1 MKTTEQLSTS
11 PHKSRHLIST
21 IFGRLSNFDESFPK
35 RITQYI
41 LYGDE
46 LDVLT
51 DFDKLCQIPDNANE
65 IYQLLRSLY
74 GYHDSW
80 DKYELKSYASTQGC
94 IDFYKLLTDVYTPE
108 QIIRFDHFFAILCEH
123 LGFIKHID
131 KQILSCFIYL
141 LYDGLLITIFNP
153 LSELDKSLPE
163 RITQYILHGDELDVL
178 DDFDKLCQIPDNA
191 NDIYDLLRRPSD
203 YYSTWDEFEP
213 KTHPSI
219 KARIDFYNFWTDVY
233 TPEQIIRF
241 ARILA
246 ILCDHLDFIKHI
258 SKQTPSWFIYLLY
271 DGLITQLPPYYEE
284 YCINGIYLRKSW
296 SVHKLHQL
304 LEIEQEGLGDKL
316 LFAIFD
322 RKYITFIAVYHYKFF
337 GYFTQLD
344 GLLSYIQER
353 IELFKQLPS
362 LGLAPLGQI
371 EQLKYIQR
379 YPKLKLQLVDFIA
392 MQTLNSFKPVNQ
404 LATKMLFNLPHEL
417 IQPQLQHFLTSGEAK
432 ERAHAAILLSRIIL
446 EPTILLQALANERDE
461 TVIATIK
468 IALLKLETS
477 NTVKQQA
484 NLIIP
489 VFEPLVD
496 TPLPITARDILQQNF
511 DEHLIECK
519 KLMENELAENRENNT
534 SWDYE
539 KNRYKLLQT
548 VTSKSLDIIFD
559 YLNGKIDH
567 STLFK
572 KLDKKI
578 DVSFLATKDR
588 LSNLPEFSLYHLF
601 RMTLLIKDRHDC
613 LYFQNVY
620 AKYDIVK
627 NFDLRQVADVL
638 LKINII
644 PDVKYKIAWVFLSSD
659 YFHNIYE
666 NEPYKLWAFF
676 AENEFLIDEALGL
689 APQQTSYF
697 INKAYP
703 IKILQMFSTIP
714 AKYVAYLFE
723 LALNESKYT
732 QEQPYFILRLIP
744 DIDNQVRYAAQ
755 DALKPLPN
763 IHIQVEQA
771 LSSPKQKV
779 RIAAANWLAEL
790 GQKSSINALNAV
802 LKKEKCKT
810 VQAAIL
816 VALEKMGEDISQHL
830 TAKKLLADAQQG
842 LKGKIPTGLDW
853 FDFNLIPTLTWH
865 NGDKVDSQIIQWW
878 ICLAFKLKDP
888 INPLLTIYN
897 RLLSTQSQQQ
907 LGEFILQSFIN
918 QDTRTPTLKEAEA
931 KANAEADKRLQQ
943 RILSYQRYPEFYSDY
958 KDITYEQV
966 FEEIKNETL
975 TTYLGSAIKAKGIL
989 ALTCGIEESVAVS
1002 LLISRFYQAMCA
1014 ERRWRVEDWRK
1025 YLQHHPLVSRLI
1037 QDLVWLQ
1044 LDKNGQLINS
1054 FRSNEKGYFTTN
1066 EYGAE
1071 VLLYE
1076 NQFITVAHSALLS
1089 SDDTAQW
1096 QAYLKEYKVN
1106 TLFDQFS
1113 TSLPDMN
1120 KFKDGIIDDRLGWLT
1135 DSFTLRDV
1143 LKKLGYERDN
1153 AEDGGYFYSYYKYF
1167 DTLNIYINIEFSG
1180 SMLPEENIPAVL
1192 YNLYFSNKKGFKD
1205 SAIALD
1211 KLPKVLLAEGYANY
1225 IAVAD
1230 ASNGFDPNWQNKV
1243 IWDT

>member
-80 DKYELKSYASTQGC
+80 DKCELKTHASTQGC
-94 IDFYKLLTDVYTPE
+94 IDFYKLLTEVYTPE
-108 QIIRFDHFFAILCEH
+108 QIIRFDRFFAILCEH

-131 KQILSCFIYL
+131 KQIPSWFIYL

-163 RITQYILHGDELDVL
+163 RITKYILHGDEHDVL

-213 KTHPSI
+213 KTHPSV
-219 KARIDFYNFWTDVY
+219 KARIDFYKFWTDVY

-241 ARILA
+241 ARVLA

-296 SVHKLHQL
+296 SVYQLHQL

-322 RKYITFIAVYHYKFF
+322 RQYITFIAVDRYQFF

-379 YPKLKLQLVDFIA
+379 YPKLQLQLVDFIA
-392 MQTLNSFKPVNQ
+392 MQALNSFKPVSQ
-404 LATKMLFNLPHEL
+404 LATEMLFNLPHEL
-417 IQPQLQHFLTSGEAK
+417 IQPQLQHFLTSGAAK

-489 VFEPLVD
+489 DFEPLVD
-496 TPLPITARDILQQNF
+496 TPLPITVRDILQQNF

-539 KNRYKLLQT
+539 KKRYKLLQT

-559 YLNGKIDH
+559 YLNGKIDY

-578 DVSFLATKDR
+578 DFSFLATKDR

-601 RMTLLIKDRHDC
+601 RMTLLIEDRHDYY
-613 LYFQNVY
+613 YFQNVY
-620 AKYDIVK
+620 TKYDIVK

-644 PDVKYKIAWVFLSSD
+644 PDVKYEIAWVFLSSD
-659 YFHNIYE
+659 YFYNIYE

-697 INKAYP
+697 INKTYP

-755 DALKPLPN
+755 DALKPIPN

-790 GQKSSINALNAV
+790 GQKSSINALNAA
-802 LKKEKCKT
+802 LKNEKCKT

-830 TAKKLLADAQQG
+830 TPKKLLADAQQG
-842 LKGKIPTGLDW
+842 LKGKIPAGLDW
-853 FDFNLIPTLTWH
+853 FDFNLIPTLTWQ

-907 LGEFILQSFIN
+907 LGEFILQSFIK
-918 QDTRTPTLKEAEA
+918 QDTRTPTLEEAEA
-931 KANAEADKRLQQ
+931 KASSEADKRLQQ

-1002 LLISRFYQAMCA
+1002 LLINRFYQAMCA
-1014 ERRWRVEDWRK
+1014 ERRWRVKDWQK

-1044 LDKNGQLINS
+1044 LDKNGQLING

-1089 SDDTAQW
+1089 SNDTAQW

-1153 AEDGGYFYSYYKYF
+1153 AQDGGYFYSYYKYF